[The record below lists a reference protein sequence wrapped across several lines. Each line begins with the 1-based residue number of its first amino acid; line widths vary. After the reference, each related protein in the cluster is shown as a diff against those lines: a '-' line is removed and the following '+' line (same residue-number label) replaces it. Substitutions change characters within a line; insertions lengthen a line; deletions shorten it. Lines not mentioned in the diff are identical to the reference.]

1 MVNMNNVNNMKM
13 WWWCCKYNQYWL
25 DIMVMII
32 DDDSSLRPAKFE
44 PAFLSSL
51 GPRANT
57 KNWRSPW
64 LIWTILGP
72 HMLKSETPTPSF
84 CEFEALPVLLR
95 DVLSPSFPSSFPFS
109 SFLGSPS
116 FLGLRCRNAEKSD
129 DFSKTSLKDVTLRGH
144 VTAWSGL
151 SLGPPGP
158 DRIGGRPSARE
169 TLTFWPSIFSPSI
182 YFTASWRWD
191 AEMHGLDSDFTK
203 GH

>member
-1 MVNMNNVNNMKM
+1 MQNAGFTSLQHQTELLSFALLSWRVPRIWPFMSHEGGILLYKMVRPCPWSNLRQGWTKAARRNRNNNNNNMVNMNNVNNMKM
-13 WWWCCKYNQYWL
+13 WWCWCCKYNQYWL

-116 FLGLRCRNAEKSD
+116 FLGLRCRNAKSD
-129 DFSKTSLKDVTLRGH
+129 F
-144 VTAWSGL
+144 
-151 SLGPPGP
+151 
-158 DRIGGRPSARE
+158 
-169 TLTFWPSIFSPSI
+169 
-182 YFTASWRWD
+182 
-191 AEMHGLDSDFTK
+191 
-203 GH
+203 